1 MRNFVQF
8 TFDKL
13 GTNNVVSRKT
23 NGLTALVRNL
33 SVTLYVA
40 LALASCAQLGGKRT
54 AAATPPVNV
63 DAPVPA
69 IATAT
74 AAAREAQIGAP
85 AVEEGKS
92 LFPGTGQFAKPG
104 APAEAQARPAL
115 ADQEVSFN
123 FEATP
128 VPEVVKTILGD
139 LLQET
144 YVIGPGVGGT
154 VTFSTAKPIKGEQ
167 AMAVLEML
175 LSWSGAA
182 LVRKGDAYLVVQTQ
196 AAVPGNLAPKL
207 IAGDGR
213 GYSVRA
219 VPLKFISA
227 TQMEELLKP
236 YAKQGSV
243 LKADNAR
250 SLLVIAG
257 TKSELDN
264 YLSVIDTFDVDWMAG
279 MSFGLFTLERVEVKD
294 LMPELEGIFG
304 DAGGGA
310 AGAGSSPLA
319 GMVRMLPVERL
330 NAILVITP
338 QPSYLGQVESWIKR
352 LDRGGTE
359 GGSKLYVYDV
369 QNVKATDLADRLNEI
384 FNGQAAAPRQERRTE
399 RGAVAPGLNGQNL
412 GGNPFGGAGLTP
424 PVAKP
429 ATPTPTAAAG
439 AAGGTGKSLLGEQEV
454 RITAVE
460 DNNSLLISSTPAQ
473 YEILKS
479 AIRRLDTE
487 PMQVKI
493 EAKLLEVSLS
503 NSLKFGVQWWLEQAI
518 PSPPMTTMTATSPSV
533 PINNGPLG
541 GVTSPVTLGLTSVNA
556 GLRSFSGAGGVLTAS
571 GLSYIFNGRDAR
583 AFVTAMQNET
593 DTKVLS
599 SPTLMVLNNKEASIT
614 VGGQV
619 RQSQGQILAG
629 TIGQGAELATFVPI
643 GITLTVTPRVNPG
656 GLVYLEID
664 QQQSTKGTEN
674 TINTKQVTT
683 EVAVQSGQ
691 TIFLGGL
698 IQETNSNSN
707 GGLPGLKNIPLI
719 GRLFGGSE
727 KTVDRTETLILITPT
742 VVEGGSSK
750 MREVTDEYVRRF
762 KGLEPLIRD
771 GAIPPAPLKSARPAL
786 RNGELLGTP
795 EPTPAETMPAPAA
808 ATIPAAQ
815 PAPIPAQA
823 IPPAPPVITPAPQL

>member
-1 MRNFVQF
+1 MLSRFLLVLRPLLSPLSLSSPL
-8 TFDKL
+8 L
-13 GTNNVVSRKT
+13 GVRAWLPNV
-23 NGLTALVRNL
+23 AL
-33 SVTLYVA
+33 TLYLTLAFAGCATFGVA
-40 LALASCAQLGGKRT
+40 PKKPA
-54 AAATPPVNV
+54 P
-63 DAPVPA
+63 APV
-69 IATAT
+69 IAQKTAPT
-74 AAAREAQIGAP
+74 MIAGPKESQIGADVAG
-85 AVEEGKS
+85 AVGPTS
-92 LFPGTGQFAKPG
+92 FPGTGQFIRPSP
-104 APAEAQARPAL
+104 PAASSPRPAL

-182 LVRKGDAYLVVQTQ
+182 LVRKNDQYLVVQTQ
-196 AAVPGNLAPKL
+196 AAVPGNLSPQL
-207 IAGDGR
+207 FAGDGR

-250 SLLVIAG
+250 SLIVVAG
-257 TKSELDN
+257 TKNELDN
-264 YLSVIDTFDVDWMAG
+264 YLSVINTFDVDWMAG
-279 MSFGLFTLERVEVKD
+279 MSFALFTLERVEVKD
-294 LMPELEGIFG
+294 LMPELEAIFG
-304 DAGGGA
+304 DAAGG
-310 AGAGSSPLA
+310 AGAGSTPLA

-338 QPSYLGQVESWIKR
+338 QPQYLAQVQTWIKR
-352 LDRGGTE
+352 LDRGGAE

-384 FNGQAAAPRQERRTE
+384 FNGAAAAPRQESRST
-399 RGAVAPGLNGQNL
+399 RGEVAPGLAGQNL
-412 GGNPFGGAGLTP
+412 SGGQFGAGILP
-424 PVAKP
+424 PVAK
-429 ATPTPTAAAG
+429 TPTPTPTPAVPG

-460 DNNSLLISSTPAQ
+460 DNNALLISSTPAQ

-487 PMQVKI
+487 PLQVKI
-493 EAKLLEVSLS
+493 EAKLLEVNLS
-503 NSLKFGVQWWLEQAI
+503 NGLEFGVQWWLERAVDPALNAPVSI
-518 PSPPMTTMTATSPSV
+518 VDGVSVRGATLP
-533 PINNGPLG
+533 G
-541 GVTSPVTLGLTSVNA
+541 VNA
-556 GLRSFSGAGGVLTAS
+556 VPGAATTDPSLSLFSASANAALRSFSGLGGTLGAS
-571 GLSYIFNGRDAR
+571 GLRYIFDGRDAR
-583 AFVTAMQNET
+583 AFVSALQSET

-619 RQSQGQILAG
+619 RQNQGSILPGTAG
-629 TIGQGAELATFVPI
+629 VTGAQLNSFVPV

-664 QQQSTKGTEN
+664 QQQSTPGLGDTVD
-674 TINTKQVTT
+674 TKQVTT

-698 IQETNSNSN
+698 IQETNRNSN
-707 GGLPGLKNIPLI
+707 GGLPGLKNIPVI
-719 GRLFGGSE
+719 GRLFGSSRKSLE
-727 KTVDRTETLILITPT
+727 RTETLILITPT
-742 VVEGGSSK
+742 VVEGGSAK

-771 GAIPPAPLKSARPAL
+771 GVIPPAPIKSSTPAL
-786 RNGELLGTP
+786 RDGELL
-795 EPTPAETMPAPAA
+795 
-808 ATIPAAQ
+808 Q
-815 PAPIPAQA
+815 SPIPNS
-823 IPPAPPVITPAPQL
+823 PQ

>member
-1 MRNFVQF
+1 VLFRFQRFSSFLKHHRILPNLVLAVYLTLAFAGCA
-8 TFDKL
+8 TFGVAPKKA
-13 GTNNVVSRKT
+13 VI
-23 NGLTALVRNL
+23 TA
-33 SVTLYVA
+33 SVA
-40 LALASCAQLGGKRT
+40 NAE
-54 AAATPPVNV
+54 AA
-63 DAPVPA
+63 PA
-69 IATAT
+69 MPAKDM
-74 AAAREAQIGAP
+74 QIGADVAGAAGP
-85 AVEEGKS
+85 TS
-92 LFPGTGQFAKPG
+92 FPGTGQFVKPSP
-104 APAEAQARPAL
+104 PADASARPAL

-182 LVRKGDAYLVVQTQ
+182 LVRKNDQYLVVQTQ
-196 AAVPGNLAPKL
+196 AAVPGNLSPQL
-207 IAGDGR
+207 LAGDGR

-227 TQMEELLKP
+227 SQMEELLKP

-250 SLLVIAG
+250 SLIVVAG
-257 TKSELDN
+257 TKNELDN
-264 YLSVIDTFDVDWMAG
+264 YLSVVNTFDVDWMAG
-279 MSFGLFTLERVEVKD
+279 MSFALFTLERVEVKD
-294 LMPELEGIFG
+294 LMPELEAIFG
-304 DAGGGA
+304 DATGG
-310 AGAGSSPLA
+310 AGAGSTPLA

-338 QPSYLGQVESWIKR
+338 QPQYLGQVENWIKR

-384 FNGQAAAPRQERRTE
+384 FNGAAAAPRQERRST
-399 RGAVAPGLNGQNL
+399 RGDVAPGLGGQTL
-412 GGNPFGGAGLTP
+412 GGGQFGGGLTP

-429 ATPTPTAAAG
+429 ATPSPTPSATG
-439 AAGGTGKSLLGEQEV
+439 AGGTGKSLLGEQEV

-487 PMQVKI
+487 PIQVKI
-493 EAKLLEVSLS
+493 EAKLLEVTLT
-503 NSLKFGVQWWLEQAI
+503 NTLRFGVQWWLEQAV
-518 PSPPMTTMTATSPSV
+518 PAQVSSGTPSV
-533 PINNGPLG
+533 PVGNGTVAGIPDN
-541 GVTSPVTLGLTSVNA
+541 TPVTLGLTSPNA
-556 GLRSFSGAGGVLTAS
+556 GLRSFSGAGGFLTGTS
-571 GLSYIFNGRDAR
+571 GLNYIFNGRDAR
-583 AFVTAMQNET
+583 AFVNALQTEG

-599 SPTLMVLNNKEASIT
+599 SPTLMVLNNREATIRVGSQAIQNTGSLLASATTQGASIN
-614 VGGQV
+614 
-619 RQSQGQILAG
+619 
-629 TIGQGAELATFVPI
+629 TFVPV
-643 GITLTVTPRVNPG
+643 GITLTVTPRANPG
-656 GLVYLEID
+656 GLVYLEIN
-664 QQQSTKGTEN
+664 QEQSTSGAGGAVDSKN
-674 TINTKQVTT
+674 LLT

-698 IQETNSNSN
+698 ISEDQTSSNN
-707 GGLPGLKNIPLI
+707 GLPGLKNIPVI
-719 GRLFGGSE
+719 GKLFGATS
-727 KTVDRTETLILITPT
+727 KTIIRKETLILITPT
-742 VVEGGSSK
+742 VVEGGSEK

-771 GAIPPAPLKSARPAL
+771 GVIPPAPLKSSAPLL
-786 RNGELLGTP
+786 RDGELLQTLPPSAPPTKPVQQPAIPMPPTTATP
-795 EPTPAETMPAPAA
+795 EAPKPLQ
-808 ATIPAAQ
+808 TN
-815 PAPIPAQA
+815 
-823 IPPAPPVITPAPQL
+823 PQH

>member
-1 MRNFVQF
+1 MRIFV
-8 TFDKL
+8 L
-13 GTNNVVSRKT
+13 SRFLSISSRSGVR
-23 NGLTALVRNL
+23 GLLPNLLLALYL
-33 SVTLYVA
+33 A
-40 LALASCAQLGGKRT
+40 LALGGCASLGST
-54 AAATPPVNV
+54 AKE
-63 DAPVPA
+63 PVPA
-69 IATAT
+69 PVLQADAVPPV
-74 AAAREAQIGAP
+74 AAFKESQIGADSATP
-85 AVEEGKS
+85 AGPTS
-92 LFPGTGQFAKPG
+92 FPGTGQFVKPG
-104 APAEAQARPAL
+104 EPVKSGARPAL

-182 LVRKGDAYLVVQTQ
+182 LVRKNDQYLVVQTQ
-196 AAVPGNLAPKL
+196 AAVPGNLSPQVL
-207 IAGDGR
+207 AGDGR

-250 SLLVIAG
+250 SLIVVAG

-264 YLSVIDTFDVDWMAG
+264 YINVVNTFDVDWMAG
-279 MSFGLFTLERVEVKD
+279 MSFALYTLERVEVKD
-294 LMPELEGIFG
+294 LMPELEAIFG
-304 DAGGGA
+304 DAAGS
-310 AGAGSSPLA
+310 AGAGSTPLA

-338 QPSYLGQVESWIKR
+338 QSQYLKQVESWIKR
-352 LDRGGTE
+352 LDRGGAE

-384 FNGQAAAPRQERRTE
+384 FNGTPAAPRQESRST
-399 RGAVAPGLNGQNL
+399 RGEVAPGMTGQNL
-412 GGNPFGGAGLTP
+412 GGGQQFGGGIVP
-424 PVAKP
+424 PVAK
-429 ATPTPTAAAG
+429 TPTPTPTPAAG
-439 AAGGTGKSLLGEQEV
+439 AAGAGTGKSLLGDQEV

-460 DNNSLLISSTPAQ
+460 DNNALLISSTPAQ

-487 PMQVKI
+487 PLQVKI
-493 EAKLLEVSLS
+493 EAKLLEVNLS
-503 NSLKFGVQWWLEQAI
+503 NGLEFGVQWWLERAVDPALNASASI
-518 PSPPMTTMTATSPSV
+518 VDGVAVRGATHVGVGAVSGAAATDSPLSLFPGSANS
-533 PINNGPLG
+533 
-541 GVTSPVTLGLTSVNA
+541 A
-556 GLRSFSGAGGVLTAS
+556 LRSFSGLGGTLGAS
-571 GLSYIFNGRDAR
+571 GLRYIFDGRDAR
-583 AFVTAMQNET
+583 AFVSALQSET

-619 RQSQGQILAG
+619 RQNQGQILPG
-629 TIGQGAELATFVPI
+629 STGVTGAQLNNFVPV

-664 QQQSTKGTEN
+664 QQQSTPGLGDTVD
-674 TINTKQVTT
+674 TKQVTT

-698 IQETNSNSN
+698 IQETNRNSN
-707 GGLPGLKNIPLI
+707 GGLPGLKNIPVL
-719 GRLFGGSE
+719 GRLFGSSKKSLE
-727 KTVDRTETLILITPT
+727 RTETLILITPT

-750 MREVTDEYVRRF
+750 MREITDEYVRRF

-771 GAIPPAPLKSARPAL
+771 GAIPPAPLKSTSPAL
-786 RNGELLGTP
+786 RDGELLQAPVPNTP
-795 EPTPAETMPAPAA
+795 R
-808 ATIPAAQ
+808 
-815 PAPIPAQA
+815 
-823 IPPAPPVITPAPQL
+823 

>member
-1 MRNFVQF
+1 M
-8 TFDKL
+8 L
-13 GTNNVVSRKT
+13 SRFLFNSSPLKVRRLLP
-23 NGLTALVRNL
+23 NLAL
-33 SVTLYVA
+33 TLY
-40 LALASCAQLGGKRT
+40 LALAFAGCATFGIAPKT
-54 AAATPPVNV
+54 APAAPTPTAEP
-63 DAPVPA
+63 APTPA
-69 IATAT
+69 AVVK
-74 AAAREAQIGAP
+74 ESQIGADIAGASGP
-85 AVEEGKS
+85 TS
-92 LFPGTGQFAKPG
+92 FPGTGQFVKPSP
-104 APAEAQARPAL
+104 PAEASPRPAL

-182 LVRKGDAYLVVQTQ
+182 LVRKNDQYLVVQTQ
-196 AAVPGNLAPKL
+196 AAVPGNLSPQL
-207 IAGDGR
+207 LAGDGR

-250 SLLVIAG
+250 SLIVVAG
-257 TKSELDN
+257 TKNELDN
-264 YLSVIDTFDVDWMAG
+264 YLSVINTFDVDWMAG
-279 MSFGLFTLERVEVKD
+279 MSFALYTLERVEVKD
-294 LMPELEGIFG
+294 LMPELEAIFG
-304 DAGGGA
+304 DAAGS
-310 AGAGSSPLA
+310 AGAGSTPLA

-338 QPSYLGQVESWIKR
+338 QPQYLKQVESWIKR

-384 FNGQAAAPRQERRTE
+384 FNGAAATPREPRTT
-399 RGAVAPGLNGQNL
+399 RGDVAPGLNGQNL
-412 GGNPFGGAGLTP
+412 GGGQFGGGIVP
-424 PVAKP
+424 PAAK
-429 ATPTPTAAAG
+429 APTPAPTPAVPG

-460 DNNSLLISSTPAQ
+460 DNNALLISSTPAQ

-487 PMQVKI
+487 PLQVKI
-493 EAKLLEVSLS
+493 EAKLLEVKLTNSLS
-503 NSLKFGVQWWLEQAI
+503 FGVQWWLDQAV
-518 PSPPMTTMTATSPSV
+518 PPPILGTGTTV
-533 PINNGPLG
+533 PVSNGPLT
-541 GVTSPVTLGLTSVNA
+541 GVTGTVTLGLTSPNA
-556 GLRSFSGAGGVLTAS
+556 GLRSFSGAGGILTGLS

-583 AFVTAMQNET
+583 AFINALQQEG

-619 RQSQGQILAG
+619 RQDVGSVQPGV
-629 TIGQGAELATFVPI
+629 IGGVTTNLNNFVPV

-664 QQQSTKGTEN
+664 QKQDTPGGNSTVD
-674 TINTKQVTT
+674 TKQVTT

-698 IQETNSNSN
+698 ISETNISQND
-707 GGLPGLKNIPLI
+707 GLPGLKNIPLI
-719 GRLFGGSE
+719 GRLFGSSS
-727 KTVDRTETLILITPT
+727 KNVTRTETLILITPT
-742 VVEGGSSK
+742 VVEGGSGK

-771 GAIPPAPLKSARPAL
+771 GAIPPAPLKSSAPAL
-786 RNGELLGTP
+786 REGELLQT
-795 EPTPAETMPAPAA
+795 
-808 ATIPAAQ
+808 
-815 PAPIPAQA
+815 PIPNAPVAKPIQA
-823 IPPAPPVITPAPQL
+823 PVPNDSAKPPTNNPPQ

>member
-1 MRNFVQF
+1 MRNFVQVRF
-8 TFDKL
+8 L
-13 GTNNVVSRKT
+13 PNICA
-23 NGLTALVRNL
+23 ALYL
-33 SVTLYVA
+33 AFA
-40 LALASCAQLGGKRT
+40 LAGCANLGLSKTKAPTPAVPTPQT
-54 AAATPPVNV
+54 AAP
-63 DAPVPA
+63 
-69 IATAT
+69 T
-74 AAAREAQIGAP
+74 AAPPEKTKAPEVLVGADAAAAP
-85 AVEEGKS
+85 TT
-92 LFPGTGQFAKPG
+92 FPGTGNFVKQG
-104 APAEAQARPAL
+104 ATPEPATRSAL

-154 VTFSTAKPIKGEQ
+154 VTFATAKPIKGEQ

-182 LVRKGDAYLVVQTQ
+182 LVRKNNQYLVVQTQ
-196 AAVPGNLAPKL
+196 AAVPGNLAPQL

-213 GYSVRA
+213 GYGVRA
-219 VPLKFISA
+219 VPVKFISA

-250 SLLVIAG
+250 SLIVIAG

-294 LMPELEGIFG
+294 LMPELEAIFG
-304 DAGGGA
+304 EGGGGA
-310 AGAGSSPLA
+310 GAASTPLA

-338 QPSYLGQVESWIKR
+338 QQQYLGQVESWIKR
-352 LDRGGTE
+352 LDRGGSE
-359 GGSKLYVYDV
+359 GGAKLYVYDV

-384 FNGQAAAPRQERRTE
+384 FNGQAAAPRQERRST
-399 RGAVAPGLNGQNL
+399 RGEVVPGLSGQTL
-412 GGNPFGGAGLTP
+412 GAGGISP
-424 PVAKP
+424 PVQQKAP
-429 ATPTPTAAAG
+429 TPTPTSAG
-439 AAGGTGKSLLGEQEV
+439 AAASPGTGKSLLGDQEV

-479 AIRRLDTE
+479 AIRRLDLE
-487 PMQVKI
+487 PLQVKI
-493 EAKLLEVSLS
+493 EAKLLEVQLTNSLS
-503 NSLKFGVQWWLEQAI
+503 MGVQWWLERAVVNPLTNLSGI
-518 PSPPMTTMTATSPSV
+518 PTSTSTGAAV
-533 PINNGPLG
+533 IPLAE
-541 GVTSPVTLGLTSVNA
+541 TSTNA
-556 GLRSFSGAGGVLTAS
+556 ALRSFSGLGGVVSEA
-571 GLSYIFNGRDAR
+571 GVSYIFDGRDAR
-583 AFVTAMQNET
+583 ALVNAIQSEA
-593 DTKVLS
+593 DTKILS
-599 SPTLMVLNNKEASIT
+599 SPTLMVLNNKEASINVGQQIAQT
-614 VGGQV
+614 VGTFNPSVTG
-619 RQSQGQILAG
+619 
-629 TIGQGAELATFVPI
+629 GATNLTQFRDT

-656 GLVYLEID
+656 GLVYLEI
-664 QQQSTKGTEN
+664 QQEQSTPGAKPDSPVGQKS
-674 TINTKQVTT
+674 ITT

-719 GRLFGGSE
+719 GKLFGSSS
-727 KTVDRTETLILITPT
+727 KALNRTETLILITPT
-742 VVEGGSSK
+742 VVSGGSDK

-762 KGLEPLIRD
+762 KGLEPLIRE
-771 GAIPPAPLKSARPAL
+771 GVIPPAPLKSAAPQL
-786 RNGELLGTP
+786 REGELLQTP
-795 EPTPAETMPAPAA
+795 VPTAP
-808 ATIPAAQ
+808 
-815 PAPIPAQA
+815 PAQA
-823 IPPAPPVITPAPQL
+823 APVSAPPTTPKTN